1 MHNSTAGLGVDQLA
15 LPNDLATVIPPI
27 YQHDAAPHP
36 MLPPPRIEVTESEA
50 VDLHRWADRMQL
62 PGIDT

>member
-1 MHNSTAGLGVDQLA
+1 MPNSTAGLGVDQLA
-15 LPNDLATVIPPI
+15 LPSDLAAVIPPI
-27 YQHDAAPHP
+27 YQHHAAPAP
-36 MLPPPRIEVTESEA
+36 LLPRPRIEVTESEA